1 METPRDEPAQGEE
14 EGDDLHLD
22 MKIEGAKISEIRDK
36 KLVDLITIPSD
47 YINDRHTF
55 WYFFLEISLKK

>member
-36 KLVDLITIPSD
+36 ELVDLITIPSD
-47 YINDRHTF
+47 YINDRHT
-55 WYFFLEISLKK
+55 L